1 MQGQGRKNIKD
12 FRYKKNLHKPQELRQ
27 LREQVKT
34 LKKVLP
40 ENNSSR
46 RASGYGNSPKTCVN
60 LYQILE
66 NNARKRSKLLK
77 KFKLP
82 LK

>member
-12 FRYKKNLHKPQELRQ
+12 FRYKNLHKPQELRQ
-27 LREQVKT
+27 LREQLKT

-46 RASGYGNSPKTCVN
+46 GASGYGNSPKTCVN
-60 LYQILE
+60 PYQILE
-66 NNARKRSKLLK
+66 NNASC
-77 KFKLP
+77 
-82 LK
+82 